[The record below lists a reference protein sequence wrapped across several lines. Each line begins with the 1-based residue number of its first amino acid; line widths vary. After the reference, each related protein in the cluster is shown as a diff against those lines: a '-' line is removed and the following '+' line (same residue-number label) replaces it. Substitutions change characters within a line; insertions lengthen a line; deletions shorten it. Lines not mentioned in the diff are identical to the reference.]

1 MSASIPTFL
10 TAGWLG
16 ADATQKAFAARRPY
30 LAAAAPDLV
39 AADPPDGSPI
49 LLYKAFK
56 DVLGDF
62 PAYPAQQIG
71 DCVGFGHGHGVDL
84 LQCVEIALGAPA
96 EYRETDTEFI
106 YATSRQAAGILGRQ
120 DGSYGSAAVAAMT
133 SVGLVSRDMLGADG
147 AYSGDRAKRWGY
159 TGVPAEIQG
168 LAAAYK
174 LGSAARV
181 GSWDELT
188 AALRNGY
195 PVTICSSLGF
205 TLQRD
210 RDGFCA
216 AKGTWGHCMVIAG
229 VRFDRP
235 GACILQSWGPNQP
248 VGPTAMGQ
256 PSFSFW
262 ADRTAVERVLA
273 QGDSWAL
280 AKAPAFVARAL
291 PPGWSYHQAA

>member
-1 MSASIPTFL
+1 MSESSPPFFTS
-10 TAGWLG
+10 GWLG
-16 ADATQKAFAARRPY
+16 VDAIQRSFADRRPT
-30 LAAAAPDLV
+30 LSAAAPGLF
-39 AADPPDGSPI
+39 ADGPASTDPV
-49 LLYKAFK
+49 LLFKAFR

-62 PAYPAQQIG
+62 PAYPAQEIG

-106 YATSRQAAGILGRQ
+106 YATSREAAGILGRQ

-133 SVGLVSRDMLGADG
+133 SIGVISREMLGADG
-147 AYSGDRAKRWGY
+147 PYSGRRAKQWGY
-159 TGVPAEIQG
+159 SGVPADVKAK
-168 LAAAYK
+168 AADYK

-181 GSWDELT
+181 GTWDELT
-188 AALRNGY
+188 AAVRNGY
-195 PVTICSSLGF
+195 PVSICSSLGF

-210 RDGFCA
+210 ADGFCRA
-216 AKGTWGHCMVIAG
+216 QGTWGHCMVIAG

-235 GACILQSWGPNQP
+235 GACILQSWGPDQP
-248 VGPTAMGQ
+248 AGPTALGQ

-262 ADRTAVERVLA
+262 ADRAAVERILA

-280 AKAPAFVARAL
+280 AKAPQFVARAL
-291 PPGWSYHQAA
+291 PPTWGYHQAA

>member
-1 MSASIPTFL
+1 MSAPSPTFF

-16 ADATQKAFAARRPY
+16 ADAVQKSFAARHPF
-30 LAAAAPDLV
+30 LSAASPGLV
-39 AADPPDGSPI
+39 ADAPADGSPV

-62 PAYPAQQIG
+62 PAYPAQEIG

-84 LQCVEIALGAPA
+84 LQCVEIALGAAA

-120 DGSYGSAAVAAMT
+120 DGSYGSAAVTAMT
-133 SVGLVSRDMLGADG
+133 TIGLVSRDMLGADG
-147 AYSGDRAKRWGY
+147 AYSGNRARQWGY
-159 TGVPAEIQG
+159 TGAPRDVQDA
-168 LAAAYK
+168 AAAYK

-188 AALRNGY
+188 AAVQNGY

-205 TLQRD
+205 TLQRNK
-210 RDGFCA
+210 DGFCD

-248 VGPTAMGQ
+248 VGPTALGQ

-280 AKAPAFVARAL
+280 AKAPTFVARAL
-291 PPGWSYHQAA
+291 PPSWSYHQAA

>member
-1 MSASIPTFL
+1 MSAPTPPYF

-16 ADATQKAFAARRPY
+16 ADAIQKTFAAKHPS
-30 LAAAAPDLV
+30 LSTAAPGLFT
-39 AADPPDGSPI
+39 AAPPDGSPI
-49 LLYKAFK
+49 LLYKSFK

-106 YATSRQAAGILGRQ
+106 YATSRQEAGILGRQ
-120 DGSYGSAAVAAMT
+120 DGSYGSAAVTAMT
-133 SVGLVSRDMLGADG
+133 TIGLVSRDMLGADG
-147 AYSGDRAKRWGY
+147 AYSGKRAKQWGY
-159 TGVPAEIQG
+159 TGVPKSIEDE
-168 LAAAYK
+168 AAPYK

-188 AALRNGY
+188 AAVRNGY

-210 RDGFCA
+210 KDGFCD

-248 VGPTAMGQ
+248 VGPTALGQ
-256 PSFSFW
+256 PSYSFW
-262 ADRTAVERVLA
+262 ADKTAVERILA

-280 AKAPAFVARAL
+280 AKAPKFVARVL
-291 PPGWSYHQAA
+291 PPSWSYHQAA